1 MSEPAV
7 VATTA
12 TAAVAAVPAPVAM
25 PAMPKQNGI
34 TRPKPG
40 TKTGRVWEIADAL
53 SAQANAPAPRKN
65 VIAQG
70 VAEGINPA
78 TLATQYGRWRRFH
91 GLAREPVAK
100 APVADVKVETPAKPA

>member
-1 MSEPAV
+1 MAE
-7 VATTA
+7 TA
-12 TAAVAAVPAPVAM
+12 TVAAQATPVAQPVA
-25 PAMPKQNGI
+25 PAMPKQNGV

-53 SAQANAPAPRKN
+53 SAQAGAPAPRKS

-78 TLATQYGRWRRFH
+78 TLATQYGKWRRFH
-91 GLAREPVAK
+91 GLAREVH
-100 APVADVKVETPAKPA
+100 APAPAADVKVETAAAPAAKPA

>member
-1 MSEPAV
+1 MAD
-7 VATTA
+7 TA
-12 TAAVAAVPAPVAM
+12 TVAPAAAAPVAAA
-25 PAMPKQNGI
+25 PAMPKQNGV

-91 GLAREPVAK
+91 GLAREVH
-100 APVADVKVETPAKPA
+100 APAPAADVKVETPKA